1 MTSYSFL
8 KTLAT
13 SRPKRPL
20 GPVMAIGKFEF
31 TPLDFILMSCVN
43 LLTAMG
49 YLQSQ

>member
-20 GPVMAIGKFEF
+20 GPVMAMSNLEF
-31 TPLDFILMSCVN
+31 TPIDFILMSCIN

-49 YLQSQ
+49 YLQ